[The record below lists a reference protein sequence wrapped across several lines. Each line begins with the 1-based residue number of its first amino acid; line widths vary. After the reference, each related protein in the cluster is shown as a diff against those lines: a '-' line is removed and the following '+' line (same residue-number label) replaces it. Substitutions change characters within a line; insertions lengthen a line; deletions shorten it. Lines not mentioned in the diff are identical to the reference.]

1 MSAAYAKSTYLF
13 GRGLGLALLVAFV
26 SWHAQQAGLIG
37 ARGITPAAELLEAWR
52 ANGLGFADAPTL
64 AWWVGASDGALAA
77 MCWCGELAALL
88 LLLGVLPGPSALAG
102 GALYL
107 SLHTIGGPFM
117 AFQWDLLL
125 IETATLGALV
135 SPWRLFHAPSA
146 VIEPPAFARWAIYA
160 LAFRLMFLSG
170 VVKLASGDDA
180 WARLRALDYHYFTQ
194 PLPGPLSWPAHQLP
208 AWAHAAST
216 AMVFAVELVLPFAIV
231 LALLAT
237 AVHAALTRA
246 RLPYDASDAPPAEP
260 RAVRV
265 AALVARVALRAAGVG
280 FVGLM
285 LVIALTG
292 NYGFFNLLT
301 IVIALPLFD
310 DAFVER
316 LLPRRLRE
324 RLTPGPR
331 AMHVGHRVVRLA
343 QCSLL
348 LFVYWLGGLSL
359 AAGLGAGPSLPAAL
373 HDDLAAA
380 RPYRVANGYGLFAV
394 MTRLRREIRVE
405 GTLDGVEWREYVF
418 AHKPGDPRALPGQS
432 APHMPRLDWQM
443 WFAALGTARQSPWLH
458 RFMLRLLAAEPSVLA
473 LLAEDPFGG
482 RPPRCVRATLW
493 DYRFGD
499 VAHRAEHGAYWVVE
513 ELGPFAPPRCRR

>member
-1 MSAAYAKSTYLF
+1 MSTTYAKSTYLF
-13 GRGLGLALLVAFV
+13 GRGLGLTLLVAFA

-37 ARGITPAAELLEAWR
+37 ARGITPAAELLDALR

-64 AWWVGASDGALAA
+64 AWWTGASDGALGAL
-77 MCWCGELAALL
+77 CLTGELAALL
-88 LLLGVLPGPSALAG
+88 LLLGVLPGPSALAC

-125 IETATLGALV
+125 IEASALGALV
-135 SPWRLFHAPSA
+135 LPWRAFHSPRRA
-146 VIEPPAFARWAIYA
+146 IEPPAFARWAIYA

-170 VVKLASGDDA
+170 AVKLASGDDA

-208 AWAHAAST
+208 AWAHTAST
-216 AMVFAVELVLPFAIV
+216 ALVFAVELVLPFAIV

-237 AVHAALTRA
+237 A
-246 RLPYDASDAPPAEP
+246 
-260 RAVRV
+260 
-265 AALVARVALRAAGVG
+265 ARVALRRAPLPDDAADAPPPEPRGVRFAGALARGSLRAAGLG

-292 NYGFFNLLT
+292 NYGFFTLLPL
-301 IVIALPLFD
+301 VIALPLFD

-316 LLPRRLRE
+316 ALPARLGA
-324 RLTPGPR
+324 RLARAPR
-331 AMHVGHRVVRLA
+331 AMWVGHRVVRLA

-359 AAGLGAGPSLPAAL
+359 ATGLGAGPSLPDAL
-373 HDDLAAA
+373 LDDLAAA

-405 GTLDGVEWREYVF
+405 GTLDGVEWREYRF
-418 AHKPGDPRALPGQS
+418 AHKPGDPAALPGQS

-443 WFAALGTARQSPWLH
+443 WFAALGSYRQSPWLH
-458 RFMLRLLAAEPSVLA
+458 RFLSRLLEAEPSVLA
-473 LLAEDPFGG
+473 LLADDPFDG
-482 RPPRCVRATLW
+482 RAPRCVRARLW

-499 VAHRAEHGAYWVVE
+499 VAHRAERSAYWVVE
-513 ELGPFAPPRCRR
+513 ELGDFSPARCRR